1 LKIDY
6 KELLKPKEFGR
17 TLIAILG
24 IFLYAVG
31 LNLFIIPVGLYSGG
45 VMGISQITRTLLV
58 DYLKLPFNNFDIAG
72 IIYFIINIPLF
83 FIAFKTIGK
92 LFFMKTL
99 ICMISMTVF
108 LTLIPIP
115 SYLLLTDDI
124 ITSCLIGGIISG
136 VGSGLALMMGGS
148 GGGLDIIG
156 LYFIKRKG
164 NVSIGKTSLLVNF
177 FVYGICVFLFNVT
190 TAIYSI
196 IFASVSSVAM
206 DKVHSQNIIVEVI
219 IITRKDL
226 SAFQTD
232 VMNQMGRGITKWNTT
247 GAYTKEGSEILY
259 IVLSKY
265 EVNHLKR
272 LVHKYD
278 PNAFIVVKEGVWVD
292 GNYTK
297 KL

>member
-1 LKIDY
+1 LKIDSI
-6 KELLKPKEFGR
+6 ELLKAKELGR
-17 TLIAILG
+17 TLSAILG
-24 IFLYAVG
+24 TFLYAVG
-31 LNLFIIPVGLYSGG
+31 LNLFIIPVGLFSGG
-45 VMGISQITRTLLV
+45 IMGTSQIIRTLLV
-58 DYLKLPFNNFDIAG
+58 DYLHLPIYNFDIAG

-83 FIAFKTIGK
+83 FIAYRTIGK
-92 LFFMKTL
+92 LFFIKTM
-99 ICMISMTVF
+99 ICMISMTTF

-115 SYLLLTDDI
+115 THLILTDDI
-124 ITSCLIGGIISG
+124 ITSCLIGGIIGG
-136 VGSGLALMMGGS
+136 VGSGLSLMMGGS
-148 GGGLDIIG
+148 GGGMDIVG

-164 NVSIGKTSLLVNF
+164 NVSIGKISLAVNF
-177 FVYGICVFLFNVT
+177 FVYGICFFLFDVT
-190 TAIYSI
+190 IAIYSI
-196 IFASVSSVAM
+196 IFAAVSSVAM
-206 DKVHSQNIIVEVI
+206 DKVHSQNINVEVI
-219 IITRKDL
+219 VITRKDL

-278 PNAFIVVKEGVWVD
+278 SNAFIVVKEGVWVD